1 MYSTCESL
9 RKQKYIVTYC
19 VKHKKNS
26 ICYTYFHVGNP
37 KMRIVFYN
45 LDDAILFIKRSLSYF
60 ALRYM
65 FFDSVTTK
73 DFLNE
78 LHGYTI
84 YDVSKNRKII
94 LDKFITY
101 EETLREFCQREED
114 IMSCDFHF
122 IPYVHNDILVRT
134 SRAGWGSSKRKRV
147 NSRCRLIQPV
157 REISLLSDK
166 ENNDILAEL
175 HLYNK
180 TYATKTAYCSNKT
193 NHKMTITGSW
203 KRDFKCK
210 KQWMKHLPEPSY
222 EKLSRIVWEQE
233 LEENEYVE

>member
-1 MYSTCESL
+1 MYSTCASL
-9 RKQKYIVTYC
+9 REQKYLVTYC

-26 ICYTYFHVGNP
+26 ICYIYFHVGNP
-37 KMRIVFYN
+37 KMRIVFYS

-65 FFDSVTTK
+65 DIGYITTK

-84 YDVSKNRKII
+84 YDASKNRKIL
-94 LDKFITY
+94 LDKLITY
-101 EETLREFCQREED
+101 EEALKEFCRCKED
-114 IMSCDFHF
+114 IMSCDFRF
-122 IPYVHNDILVRT
+122 TPYVHNSIFVRT
-134 SRAGWGSSKRKRV
+134 SRAGWGCSKRKRV
-147 NSRCRLIQPV
+147 NSRCRLVQPV

-166 ENNDILAEL
+166 ENNDIFAEL
-175 HLYNK
+175 HLHNK
-180 TYATKTAYCSNKT
+180 TYATKTAYCSNRT

-210 KQWMKHLPEPSY
+210 KQWMEHLQEPSY
-222 EKLSRIVWEQE
+222 EKLSRTVWEQE